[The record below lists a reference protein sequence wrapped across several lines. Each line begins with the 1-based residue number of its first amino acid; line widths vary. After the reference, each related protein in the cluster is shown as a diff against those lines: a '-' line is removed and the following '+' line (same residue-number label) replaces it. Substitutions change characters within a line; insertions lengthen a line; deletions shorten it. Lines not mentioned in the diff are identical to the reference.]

1 MPIIISGLADM
12 PGLVRDFSVRDLV
25 SVIHPQA
32 QPRTPPEVDPA
43 RHYRCS
49 VHDIVQPSPGKISA
63 QTKDIEALIK
73 FLDTWDSEVPLLVH
87 CLAGVSRSTA
97 VALVAHTLKTGDP
110 RKSAQTLRE
119 ASPYAWPNRR
129 ILALA
134 DSILGLDGELTE
146 AREAMGPAS
155 WEADPTYVAP
165 RLQGDRAAGY
175 QLGRFTILEV

>member
-1 MPIIISGLADM
+1 MPIVISSLADM
-12 PGLVRDFSVRDLV
+12 PDLVRNFGVRDLV
-25 SVIHPQA
+25 SVIHPEA
-32 QPRTPPEVDPA
+32 QPRTPSEIDPA
-43 RHYRCS
+43 RHHRCA
-49 VHDIVQPSPGKISA
+49 VHDIVQPSPGKISP

-134 DSILGLDGELTE
+134 DSILGLDGELTK

-155 WEADPTYVAP
+155 WEADPNYVAP
-165 RLQGDRAAGY
+165 RLQGQRAAGY
-175 QLGRFTILEV
+175 QLQRFTTLHV